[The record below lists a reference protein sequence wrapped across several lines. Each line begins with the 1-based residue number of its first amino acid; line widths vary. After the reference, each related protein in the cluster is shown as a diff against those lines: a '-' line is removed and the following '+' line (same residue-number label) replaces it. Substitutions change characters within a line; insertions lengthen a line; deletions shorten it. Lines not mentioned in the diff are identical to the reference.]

1 MTKLMIGI
9 AVLLLWAL
17 AGCDS
22 SGSNAGGG
30 AAAGMAK
37 TDQIGQAAVQFAH
50 CMRDHGYPVA
60 DPTFDQDGLPQYGEN
75 MASMPKNDDFNQ
87 VRQTCAEPLNAA
99 YQAAGVPNKKEVKPE
114 DLLGFARCM
123 REHGIDIPDPTTEEP
138 LAIPKSA
145 FTSPAWAPAKQACE
159 SLLPQSWRAA
169 LDPNGKDIKHPNG
182 GGR

>member
-9 AVLLLWAL
+9 AVLTLGVL

-22 SGSNAGGG
+22 SEGGG
-30 AAAGMAK
+30 AAGLAK
-37 TDQIGQAAVQFAH
+37 TEQIGQAAVLFAQ
-50 CMRDHGYPVA
+50 CMREHGYPVP
-60 DPTFDQDGLPQYGEN
+60 DPTFNDEGLPEYGGN
-75 MASMPKNDDFNQ
+75 LGSIAKNEDFDR
-87 VRQTCAEPLNAA
+87 VRQTCAEPLTAA

-138 LAIPKSA
+138 LSIPKNA
-145 FTSPAWAPAKQACE
+145 FTSPAWEPAKRACE
-159 SLLPQSWRAA
+159 SLLPESWRAA
-169 LDPNGKDIKHPNG
+169 LSPGGKDVKRPG

>member
-9 AVLLLWAL
+9 ALLALGVL

-22 SGSNAGGG
+22 NSDGPGGG
-30 AAAGMAK
+30 AAGLAK
-37 TDQIGQAAVQFAH
+37 TDQIGQAAVQFAQ
-50 CMRDHGYPVA
+50 CMRDHGYQVP
-60 DPTFDQDGLPQYGEN
+60 DPTFDQDGLPQYGETLGT
-75 MASMPKNDDFNQ
+75 MAKNDDYDHI
-87 VRQTCAEPLNAA
+87 RQTCFEPLNAA
-99 YQAAGVPNKKEVKPE
+99 YQAAGVPNKKEVNPD

-145 FTSPAWAPAKQACE
+145 FTSPTWAPAKQACE

-169 LDPNGKDIKHPNG
+169 LDPNGKDIKHPS